1 MYRKGGEERLLDARG
16 TCYGPCMRRAIALL
30 NFGWLGVLSMSCTP
44 PARGYAV
51 GALETGSTATAGAAG
66 SGSTLP
72 VSATHSGVT
81 AAPADSD
88 VTPPGASSAMDAS
101 VTDTPTNVGDASEP
115 TPGPCGNGVVEDDE
129 RCDDGNRAATDGCGA
144 TCRIEDGWA
153 CGQSE
158 PTQCQALCGD
168 GLLVGAEAETG
179 GCDDANLESQD
190 GCSSGCQV
198 ESGYECDGAPS
209 SCDEDGNVP
218 DTCDACV
225 ASAPTLQPTTP
236 PTMAPPVMSS
246 APISDVCVVGQTQ
259 GSEVAVIGDSFISIS
274 AIPERIEQRAKAAGS
289 LAESDG
295 YLDNAVA
302 GSTLANNEIGSQY
315 DQAVTSSGTIK
326 YVLMNGGAT
335 DCQTNDGDAALA
347 AAEALFETM
356 AQNNTEKVV
365 YFFYADPIGSSYAT
379 LKTCLDTL
387 RPQMKALCDGLT
399 LPKCYFLDL
408 RGFWD
413 GHSEYTSDGIHPTAA
428 GSDVTGDAIW
438 DVMVENCV
446 AQ

>member
-1 MYRKGGEERLLDARG
+1 
-16 TCYGPCMRRAIALL
+16 MRRAIALL

-44 PARGYAV
+44 TARDYAV
-51 GALETGSTATAGAAG
+51 GALETGSTATGGAAG
-66 SGSTLP
+66 SGSALLA
-72 VSATHSGVT
+72 SATHSGAAT
-81 AAPADSD
+81 TDSGAKAAPADAE
-88 VTPPGASSAMDAS
+88 VTPSGSSSAMDAS
-101 VTDTPTNVGDASEP
+101 VTDTSASVGDASEP
-115 TPGPCGNGVVEDDE
+115 VSGLCGNGAVEDGE
-129 RCDDGNRAATDGCGA
+129 RCDDGNLAPTDGCNA

-158 PTQCQALCGD
+158 PTRCQALCGD
-168 GLLVGAEAETG
+168 GLRVGAEAEAR
-179 GCDDANLESQD
+179 GCDDANLESLD

-198 ESGYECDGAPS
+198 ESGYACEGEPS
-209 SCDEDGNVP
+209 SCDDDGNVP

-225 ASAPTLQPTTP
+225 ASAPTLLPTTP

-259 GSEVAVIGDSFISIS
+259 GNEVAVIGDSFVSIS
-274 AIPERIEQRAKAAGS
+274 AIPERIEQRAKEAGS
-289 LAESDG
+289 LAASDG
-295 YLDNAVA
+295 YLDNSVA
-302 GSTLANNEIGSQY
+302 GKTLANNQIGSQY

-335 DCQTNDGDAALA
+335 DCQTNNDGDAALA
-347 AAEALFETM
+347 AAEALFEKM

-365 YFFYADPIGSSYAT
+365 YFFYADPLGSNFAT

-387 RPQMKALCDGLT
+387 RPQMKSLCDGLT

-408 RGFWD
+408 RELWD
-413 GHSEYTSDGIHPTAA
+413 GHSEYTSDGIHPNAA
-428 GSDVTGDAIW
+428 GSDATGDAIW